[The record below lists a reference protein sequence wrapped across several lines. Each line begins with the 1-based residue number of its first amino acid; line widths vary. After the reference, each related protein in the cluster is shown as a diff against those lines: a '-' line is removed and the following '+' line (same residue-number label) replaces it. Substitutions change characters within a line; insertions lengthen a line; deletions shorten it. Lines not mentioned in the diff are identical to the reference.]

1 MMSIRKRMTM
11 AFIFVIILTVLILEI
26 LIINIVRVNYY
37 NNLKANLQNQLKVS
51 CELYSRYF
59 SDATLS
65 DNVLNNVDTFWKQT
79 NAQVQII
86 DKDGHVL
93 MDSIGYMPPSGEKL
107 PDVEEAL
114 KKGYGDWFGKA
125 AYDSDGIMAVSQ
137 TLKSDGDTVGVL
149 RFISTLREVNEDVR
163 AVAKVFIIVGVI
175 VAVISAFLSLLISNT
190 VVNPLKKVTAVAAR
204 MAAGDYHIR
213 SVRTYNDEIGK
224 LSDTL
229 NYLAEE
235 IDKRDRMKNDFISSI
250 SHELRTPLTS
260 IKGWAVTLMEVGGE
274 EAAGGEQPVSP
285 EEVEGG
291 NAVSRGEVPFET
303 EAFTTAGEGITDGR
317 KAWTEAIRNE
327 NRELFATGLDIIEK
341 ECDRLTQMV
350 EELLDFSRL
359 TSGKLSIRREKVR
372 LAEFVE
378 TVGRQLTPRA
388 ARDGLNFD
396 VKVEDGLPDIVSDA
410 NRLKQVIINILDNAF
425 RFTPAGGKVLFKTET
440 SGGEIIF
447 SVSDTGCGITAD
459 EMPYI
464 KEKFFKGRNSKMGN
478 GIGLS
483 ICDEIIR
490 LMNGTLSIYSRP
502 GKGTTVI
509 VRIPAD
515 TEGLAV

>member
-1 MMSIRKRMTM
+1 MSIRKRLTIGI
-11 AFIFVIILTVLILEI
+11 IFVIILTVLILEI

-37 NNLKANLQNQLKVS
+37 NNLEANLQNQLRVS
-51 CELYSRYF
+51 SELYSRYF

-86 DKDGHVL
+86 DTNGRVL

-114 KKGYGDWFGKA
+114 KNDHGSWFGKVD
-125 AYDSDGIMAVSQ
+125 YDKDGIMAVSQ
-137 TLKSDGDTVGVL
+137 TLKSDGVTVGVL

-163 AVAKVFIIVGVI
+163 AVTRIFIIIGII
-175 VAVISAFLSLLISNT
+175 VAAISAFLGLLISNT
-190 VVNPLKKVTAVAAR
+190 IVNPLKKITAVAAK
-204 MAAGDYHIR
+204 MASGDYRIR
-213 SVRTYNDEIGK
+213 SERTYNDEVGK

-260 IKGWAVTLMEVGGE
+260 IKGWAVTLMEVGSE
-274 EAAGGEQPVSP
+274 EAAGEEQAMGS
-285 EEVEGG
+285 
-291 NAVSRGEVPFET
+291 GEVRPGQ
-303 EAFTTAGEGITDGR
+303 AMGSGEVRPEQKTVS
-317 KAWTEAIRNE
+317 E

-359 TSGKLSIRREKVR
+359 TSGKLSIRKERVQ
-372 LAEFVE
+372 LDEFVG
-378 TVGRQLTPRA
+378 TVGRQLAPRA
-388 ARDGLNFD
+388 IRDGLVFD
-396 VKVEDGLPDIVSDA
+396 VKAEEGLPEIVSDA

-425 RFTPAGGKVLFKTET
+425 RFTPSGGKVIFKTET
-440 SGGEIIF
+440 GGGEVIF
-447 SVSDTGCGITAD
+447 TVSDTGCGITAD

-464 KEKFFKGRNSKMGN
+464 KDKFFKGRNSKMGN

-483 ICDEIIR
+483 ICDEIVR
-490 LMNGTLSIYSRP
+490 LMNGSLSIYSQP

-509 VRIPAD
+509 VRIPAV
-515 TEGLAV
+515 TEDLAV

>member
-1 MMSIRKRMTM
+1 MSIRKRMAM
-11 AFIFVIILTVLILEI
+11 GFIFVIVLTVLILEI

-37 NNLKANLQNQLKVS
+37 NNLEANLRNQLKVS

-65 DNVLNNVDTFWKQT
+65 DNVLNNVDTFWKQSG
-79 NAQVQII
+79 AQVQII
-86 DKDGHVL
+86 DMKGRVL
-93 MDSIGYMPPSGEKL
+93 MDSIGYMPSGSDRL
-107 PDVEEAL
+107 PDVEAAL
-114 KKGYGDWFGKA
+114 KTGYGAWFGKVD
-125 AYDSDGIMAVSQ
+125 YDGNGVMAVSQ
-137 TLKSDGDTVGVL
+137 TLKSDGVPVGVL
-149 RFISTLREVNEDVR
+149 RFISTLREVNEDVY
-163 AVAKVFIIVGVI
+163 AVARIFIIIGII
-175 VAVISAFLSLLISNT
+175 VAVVSAFLSLLISNT
-190 VVNPLKKVTAVAAR
+190 IVNPLKKVTEVAAK
-204 MAAGDYHIR
+204 MASGDYHIR

-229 NYLAEE
+229 NFLAEE

-260 IKGWAVTLMEVGGE
+260 IKGWAVTLMEVGEE
-274 EAAGGEQPVSP
+274 EAAGGVENIGELA
-285 EEVEGG
+285 EESKG
-291 NAVSRGEVPFET
+291 NCADNGASRDEKVRT
-303 EAFTTAGEGITDGR
+303 EELI
-317 KAWTEAIRNE
+317 KAE
-327 NRELFATGLDIIEK
+327 NQELFSTGLDIIEK

-359 TSGKLSIRREKVR
+359 TSGKLSVIKEKVP
-372 LAEFVE
+372 LAEFVD
-378 TVGRQLTPRA
+378 TVGRQLAPRA
-388 ARDGLNFD
+388 ARDGLKFD
-396 VKVEDGLPDIVSDA
+396 VEAEDGLPEIISDA

-425 RFTPAGGKVLFKTET
+425 RFTPSGGNVMFRTEV

-447 SVSDTGCGITAD
+447 TVSDTGCGIPAD

-464 KEKFFKGRNSKMGN
+464 KEKFFKGKNSKLGN

-490 LMNGTLSIYSRP
+490 QMDGTLSIYSRP
-502 GKGTTVI
+502 GKGTSVI
-509 VRIPAD
+509 IRIPAV

>member
-1 MMSIRKRMTM
+1 MSIRKRMTTG
-11 AFIFVIILTVLILEI
+11 FIFVIVLTVLILEI

-37 NNLKANLQNQLKVS
+37 NNLEANLRNQLKIS

-65 DNVLNNVDTFWKQT
+65 DNVLNNVDTFWKQSG
-79 NAQVQII
+79 AQVQII
-86 DKDGHVL
+86 DMKGRVL
-93 MDSIGYMPPSGEKL
+93 MDSIGYMPPGNDRL
-107 PDVEEAL
+107 PDVEAAL
-114 KKGYGDWFGKA
+114 KTGYGAWFGKA
-125 AYDSDGIMAVSQ
+125 DYDGNGIMAVSQ
-137 TLKSDGDTVGVL
+137 TLKSDGVPVGVL
-149 RFISTLREVNEDVR
+149 RFISTLREVNEDVY
-163 AVAKVFIIVGVI
+163 AVARIFIIIGII
-175 VAVISAFLSLLISNT
+175 VAIISAFLSLLISNT
-190 VVNPLKKVTAVAAR
+190 VVNPLKKITAVAAK
-204 MAAGDYHIR
+204 MASGDYRIR

-229 NYLAEE
+229 NFLAEE

-260 IKGWAVTLMEVGGE
+260 IKGWAVTLMEVGSE
-274 EAAGGEQPVSP
+274 EAAGVGETVGS
-285 EEVEGG
+285 EETVG
-291 NAVSRGEVPFET
+291 NEE
-303 EAFTTAGEGITDGR
+303 TAGRE
-317 KAWTEAIRNE
+317 EAVGSGEATRGGE
-327 NRELFATGLDIIEK
+327 DTGQPPDRELFSTGLDIIEK

-359 TSGKLSIRREKVR
+359 TSGKLSVIKEKVP
-372 LAEFVE
+372 LAEFVD
-378 TVGRQLTPRA
+378 TVGRQLAPRA
-388 ARDGLNFD
+388 ARDGLIFGFEA
-396 VKVEDGLPDIVSDA
+396 EDGLPEIISDA

-425 RFTPAGGKVLFKTET
+425 RFTPSGGNVMFKTEI

-447 SVSDTGCGITAD
+447 TVSDTGCGIPAD

-464 KEKFFKGRNSKMGN
+464 KEKFFKGKNSKLGN

-490 LMNGTLSIYSRP
+490 QMDGTLSIYSRP
-502 GKGTTVI
+502 GKGTSVI
-509 VRIPAD
+509 IRIPAV